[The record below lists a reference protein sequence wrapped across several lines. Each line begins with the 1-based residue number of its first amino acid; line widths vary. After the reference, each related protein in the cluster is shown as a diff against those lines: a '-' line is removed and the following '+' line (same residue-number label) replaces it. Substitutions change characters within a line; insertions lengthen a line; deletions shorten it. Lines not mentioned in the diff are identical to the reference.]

1 MKKLDLNFKS
11 ILQDKK
17 LPIVF
22 LILIIVGLFTTNET
36 PSFLMNEIIGQFF
49 KHIFLVLALL
59 IPIRA
64 GMGFNFSIVIGAMA
78 GQLGIIMAIDNGFS
92 GVSSFL
98 MAVVFATLI
107 AILLGF
113 ITGII
118 LNRARGYEMV
128 ASIFFNYFMN
138 GIYQMICLFLA
149 GVYIP
154 IKTKDL
160 LLQSGTGLRNTI
172 DLKANMG
179 EPLIPLVLFALLIG
193 VVVLINWLIKNK
205 FDNKVDITSDQYRV
219 MAIMLSLVLAAW
231 GQIIYLQSSGLMI
244 TYGSHISVGN
254 MAVMALII
262 GGATVRKAGIKQAI
276 LGTFLFQCLLIFL
289 PSLFESIFENGNLY
303 EVLRML
309 IFNGVIVYAFIQ
321 SRNNVEKIPQCPN
334 SK

>member
-1 MKKLDLNFKS
+1 MKNMDLDFKK
-11 ILQDKK
+11 ILQDKVVSV
-17 LPIVF
+17 LFMV
-22 LILIIVGLFTTNET
+22 LIIVGLFITKET
-36 PSFLMNEIIGQFF
+36 PSFLMNEIVGQFL

-78 GQLGIIMAIDNGFS
+78 GQLAIIMAVDNGFS
-92 GVSSFL
+92 GISSFL
-98 MAVVFATLI
+98 MAVVFATPI
-107 AILLGF
+107 AIFLGF

-128 ASIFFNYFMN
+128 ASLFFNYFMN

-160 LLQSGTGLRNTI
+160 LLQSGTGLRNTV

-179 EPLIPLVLFALLIG
+179 EPLIPLVLFALLVGIL
-193 VVVLINWLIKNK
+193 VLISWLIKNK
-205 FDNKVDITSDQYRV
+205 FDNKLDITSDKYRV
-219 MAIMLSLVLAAW
+219 MAIMLSLILAAW
-231 GQIIYLQSSGLMI
+231 GQIIYLQSSGVMF
-244 TYGSHISVGN
+244 TYGSHMGVGN
-254 MAVMALII
+254 MAVIALIM
-262 GGATVRKAGIKQAI
+262 GGAAVHKAGIKHAI
-276 LGTFLFQCLLIFL
+276 IGTFLFQFVLILL

-309 IFNGVIVYAFIQ
+309 IYNGVIVYAFIQ
-321 SRNNVEKIPQCPN
+321 SRNNIERTPQCPN

>member
-1 MKKLDLNFKS
+1 MDLDFKK
-11 ILQDKK
+11 ILQDKVVSV
-17 LPIVF
+17 LFMV
-22 LILIIVGLFTTNET
+22 LIIVGLFITKET
-36 PSFLMNEIIGQFF
+36 PSFLMNEIVGQFL

-78 GQLGIIMAIDNGFS
+78 GQLAIIMAVDNGFS
-92 GVSSFL
+92 GISSFL
-98 MAVVFATLI
+98 MAVVFATPI

-128 ASIFFNYFMN
+128 ASLFFNYFMN

-160 LLQSGTGLRNTI
+160 LLQSGTRLRNTV

-179 EPLIPLVLFALLIG
+179 EPLIPLVLFALLVGIL
-193 VVVLINWLIKNK
+193 VLISWLIKNK
-205 FDNKVDITSDQYRV
+205 FDNKLDITSDKYRV
-219 MAIMLSLVLAAW
+219 MAIMLSLILAAW
-231 GQIIYLQSSGLMI
+231 GQIIYLQSSGVMF
-244 TYGSHISVGN
+244 TYGSHMGVGN
-254 MAVMALII
+254 MAVIALIM
-262 GGATVRKAGIKQAI
+262 GGATVHKAGIKHAI
-276 LGTFLFQCLLIFL
+276 IGTFLFQFVLILL

-309 IFNGVIVYAFIQ
+309 IYNGVIVYAFIQ
-321 SRNNVEKIPQCPN
+321 SRNNIERTPQCPN
-334 SK
+334 YK

>member
-1 MKKLDLNFKS
+1 MDLDFKK
-11 ILQDKK
+11 ILQDKVVSV
-17 LPIVF
+17 LFMV
-22 LILIIVGLFTTNET
+22 LIIVGLFITKET
-36 PSFLMNEIIGQFF
+36 PSFLMNEIVGPFL

-78 GQLGIIMAIDNGFS
+78 GQLAIIMAVDNGFS
-92 GVSSFL
+92 GISSFL
-98 MAVVFATLI
+98 MAVVFATPI

-118 LNRARGYEMV
+118 LNRTRGYEMV
-128 ASIFFNYFMN
+128 ASLFFNYFMN
-138 GIYQMICLFLA
+138 GIYKMICLFLA

-160 LLQSGTGLRNTI
+160 LLQSGTGLRNTV

-179 EPLIPLVLFALLIG
+179 EPLIPLVLFALLVGIL
-193 VVVLINWLIKNK
+193 VLINWLIKNK
-205 FDNKVDITSDQYRV
+205 FDNKLDITSDKYRV

-231 GQIIYLQSSGLMI
+231 GQIIYLQSSGVMF
-244 TYGSHISVGN
+244 TYGSHMGVGN
-254 MAVMALII
+254 MAVIALIM
-262 GGATVRKAGIKQAI
+262 GGATVHKAGIKHAI
-276 LGTFLFQCLLIFL
+276 IGTFLFQFVLILL

-309 IFNGVIVYAFIQ
+309 IYNGVIVYAFIQ
-321 SRNNVEKIPQCPN
+321 SRNNIERTPQCPN